1 MTILTAGGSGNK
13 PGYAAAV
20 RERIDTRAMSLL
32 SSGHLATDFAN
43 GALPALLPFFKDRF
57 SLSYT
62 LVAVLMLSSHV
73 SSSLLQPLFG
83 LWSDRRGALWL
94 LPAGVALAGS
104 GIALGAA
111 SPTYALV
118 VLCVLVSGIGVA
130 AFHPEGS
137 KFAAYTSGG
146 KRASGMSYFSIGGNM
161 GYALGP
167 IVATPLVLWLGLRGG
182 LLLALPGLVIAA
194 AMLSA
199 TPYLRSFA
207 PDRESFRAAG
217 GRDRPGAM
225 ALLLGVIAF
234 RSVAWFGLVTFVP
247 LWEVSLGH
255 SKAEGNR
262 LLALMLVAGGAG
274 TLLMGPLADR
284 FGRRPVLVAS
294 VVATSPLAFVFLVV
308 GGIPGA
314 IALAAVGACVVG
326 TFGVTMVMSQEYLPR
341 HIGMASGL
349 SIGLSIGLGGVGA
362 VALGAVADSIDLR
375 AAMYTAAGAAAAALV
390 LAVRLPSSR
399 SSRRLA
405 VEPVAP

>member
-1 MTILTAGGSGNK
+1 
-13 PGYAAAV
+13 V

-83 LWSDRRGALWL
+83 LWSDRRGAIWL
-94 LPAGVALAGS
+94 LPAGVALAGG

-111 SPTYALV
+111 APTYGLV
-118 VLCVLVSGIGVA
+118 VGCVLVSGIGVA

-182 LLLALPGLVIAA
+182 LLLALPSLAIAA
-194 AMLSA
+194 AIMAA
-199 TPYLRSFA
+199 TPDLRSFV
-207 PDRESFRAAG
+207 PDREAFRAG
-217 GRDRPGAM
+217 SGRDRPGAM
-225 ALLLGVIAF
+225 AILLGVIAF

-314 IALAAVGACVVG
+314 IALAGVGACVVG

-341 HIGMASGL
+341 HVGLASGL
-349 SIGLSIGLGGVGA
+349 AIGLSVGLGGVAAVVLGSVADAVDLRTALYISAAAPLAA
-362 VALGAVADSIDLR
+362 VAL
-375 AAMYTAAGAAAAALV
+375 ALF
-390 LAVRLPSSR
+390 LPSSR
-399 SSRRLA
+399 SRTR
-405 VEPVAP
+405 VEPEVAGAVM